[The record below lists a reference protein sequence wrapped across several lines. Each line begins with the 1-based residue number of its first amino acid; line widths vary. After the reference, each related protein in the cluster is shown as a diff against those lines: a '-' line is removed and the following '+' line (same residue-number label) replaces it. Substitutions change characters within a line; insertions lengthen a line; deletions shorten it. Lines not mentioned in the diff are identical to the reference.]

1 MSRSLKHIGVISFLT
16 VVSRVLGMLRDALA
30 LAIFGSSGLTD
41 AFYTAFSLPN
51 LFRRLLAEGSLTAA
65 FVPTLQE
72 ELQAQRRE
80 GAFTLLS
87 KVASWLAVVTGGLVA
102 AAMLGFSQA
111 RLLPGHETKFYVA
124 ADLTVLLFPYL
135 ALISLA
141 AAFNAALNVLEHFT
155 EPALSPIWLNL
166 AMIASLGGA
175 GLHFAATPLAEIHW
189 LCAGV
194 LVGGFCQMA
203 VPAAVLIREGWR
215 PRFDLAL
222 SPRVVEIGRLMAPGL
237 FGTAIYQINIL
248 VSRLLAF
255 SLKDAGVTN
264 LFTMNRLM
272 ELPIGVF
279 AVAVSTVVYPLIARH
294 AAQGNWSD
302 MGADFRK
309 GLRLILV
316 LNIPAAV
323 GLALLSRPIVR
334 LIYEHGHVTPGT
346 AGEMA
351 DLLVLFT
358 LGMPFFSVVNL
369 IVRGFYAVK
378 DTRTP
383 VKIAVIDFA
392 LNVVLSVL
400 LMRVL
405 GVRGLVLASTTAI
418 MVQTLLLGRALVR
431 RLPGMSFAALLP
443 SVAKVLAGAA
453 LMAGIVLA
461 GTRLIATIGLA
472 QRTTDLI
479 TVAAVIPIAV
489 GVYGAALWLLR
500 IEGWE
505 DLWLVLARF
514 RPGRRLN

>member
-1 MSRSLKHIGVISFLT
+1 VSKSLKHIGVISFLT

-30 LAIFGSSGLTD
+30 LAVFGSTWLTD
-41 AFYTAFSLPN
+41 AFYTAFNLPN

-65 FVPTLQE
+65 FIPTLQE
-72 ELQAQRRE
+72 ELHLQRRA
-80 GAFTLLS
+80 GAFALLS
-87 KVASWLAVVTGGLVA
+87 KVASWLAVVTGALVA
-102 AAMLGFSQA
+102 VAMVGFSQS
-111 RLLPGHETKFYVA
+111 RLLAGHEEKFYVA

-135 ALISLA
+135 FLISLA
-141 AAFNAALNVLEHFT
+141 AAFNATLNVLDHFT

-175 GLHFAATPLAEIHW
+175 GLHFAAGPIGEIHW

-194 LVGGFCQMA
+194 LAGGFCQMA

-222 SPRVVEIGRLMAPGL
+222 SPRVAEIGRLMAPGL

-255 SLKDAGVTN
+255 TLRDAGVTD

-302 MGADFRK
+302 MGGDFRK

-316 LNIPAAV
+316 LNVPAAV
-323 GLALLSRPIVR
+323 GLAMLSHPIVR
-334 LIYEHGHVTPGT
+334 LIYQHGHVTP
-346 AGEMA
+346 AEAAEMA
-351 DLLVLFT
+351 GLLVLFT

-369 IVRGFYAVK
+369 IVRGFYAIK
-378 DTRTP
+378 DTKTP
-383 VKIAVIDFA
+383 VKIAVVDFV
-392 LNVVLSVL
+392 LNVVLSLV
-400 LMRVL
+400 LMRWL
-405 GVRGLVLASTTAI
+405 GVRGLVWASTSAI
-418 MVQTLLLGRALVR
+418 VVQTLLLGRALVR

-443 SVAKVLAGAA
+443 SLAKVLAGAA
-453 LMAGIVLA
+453 LMAAVVLA
-461 GTRLIATIGLA
+461 GMRLVAGFGLG
-472 QRTTDLI
+472 QRAADAVAVAGLI
-479 TVAAVIPIAV
+479 PVAVA
-489 GVYGAALWLLR
+489 VYGAALWLLR
-500 IEGWE
+500 IEGRD
-505 DLWLVLARF
+505 DLRAVLARLV
-514 RPGRRLN
+514 PGRK

>member
-1 MSRSLKHIGVISFLT
+1 VSKSLKHIGVISFLT

-30 LAIFGSSGLTD
+30 LAIFGSTWLTD
-41 AFYTAFSLPN
+41 AFYTAFNLPN

-65 FVPTLQE
+65 FIPTLQE
-72 ELQAQRRE
+72 ELHLQRRA
-80 GAFTLLS
+80 GAFALLS
-87 KVASWLAVVTGGLVA
+87 KVASWLAVVTGALVA
-102 AAMLGFSQA
+102 VAMVGFSQS
-111 RLLPGHETKFYVA
+111 RLLPGHEAKFYVA

-135 ALISLA
+135 FLISLA
-141 AAFNAALNVLEHFT
+141 AAFNATLNVLEHFT

-175 GLHFAATPLAEIHW
+175 GLHFAAGPIGEIHW

-222 SPRVVEIGRLMAPGL
+222 SPRVAEIGRLMAPGL

-255 SLKDAGVTN
+255 TLRDAGVTD

-302 MGADFRK
+302 MGGDFRK

-316 LNIPAAV
+316 LNVPAAV
-323 GLALLSRPIVR
+323 GLALLSHPIVR
-334 LIYEHGHVTPGT
+334 LIYQHGHVTPAE

-351 DLLVLFT
+351 GLLVLFT

-369 IVRGFYAVK
+369 IVRGFYAIK
-378 DTRTP
+378 DTKTP
-383 VKIAVIDFA
+383 VKIAVVDF
-392 LNVVLSVL
+392 VLSLV
-400 LMRVL
+400 LMRWL
-405 GVRGLVLASTTAI
+405 GVRGLVLASTAAI
-418 MVQTLLLGRALVR
+418 VVQTLLLGRALVR

-443 SVAKVLAGAA
+443 SLGKVLAGAA
-453 LMAGIVLA
+453 LMAAVVLA
-461 GTRLIATIGLA
+461 GMRLTERLGLG
-472 QRTTDLI
+472 QRVADCLTVGGLI
-479 TVAAVIPIAV
+479 PVAV
-489 GVYGAALWLLR
+489 GVYGGALWLLR
-500 IEGWE
+500 IEGRD
-505 DLWLVLARF
+505 DLKAVLARLV
-514 RPGRRLN
+514 PGRR

>member
-1 MSRSLKHIGVISFLT
+1 MSKSLKHIGVISFLT

-30 LAIFGSSGLTD
+30 LAIFGSTWLTD
-41 AFYTAFSLPN
+41 AFYTAFNLPN

-65 FVPTLQE
+65 FIPTLQE
-72 ELQAQRRE
+72 ELHLQRRA
-80 GAFTLLS
+80 GAFALLS
-87 KVASWLAVVTGGLVA
+87 KVASWLAVVTGALVA
-102 AAMLGFSQA
+102 VAMVGFSQS
-111 RLLPGHETKFYVA
+111 RLLPGHEAKFYVA

-135 ALISLA
+135 FLISLA
-141 AAFNAALNVLEHFT
+141 AAFNATLNVLEHFT

-175 GLHFAATPLAEIHW
+175 GLHFAAGPIGEIHW

-222 SPRVVEIGRLMAPGL
+222 SPRVAEIGRLMAPGL

-255 SLKDAGVTN
+255 TLRDAGVTD

-302 MGADFRK
+302 MGGDFRK

-316 LNIPAAV
+316 LNVPAAV
-323 GLALLSRPIVR
+323 GLALLSHPIVR
-334 LIYEHGHVTPGT
+334 LIYQHGHVTPAE

-351 DLLVLFT
+351 GLLVLFT

-369 IVRGFYAVK
+369 IVRGFYAIK
-378 DTRTP
+378 DTKTP
-383 VKIAVIDFA
+383 VKIAVVDF
-392 LNVVLSVL
+392 VLSLV
-400 LMRVL
+400 LMRWL
-405 GVRGLVLASTTAI
+405 GVRGLVLASTAAI
-418 MVQTLLLGRALVR
+418 VVQTLLLGRALVR

-443 SVAKVLAGAA
+443 SLGKVLAGAA
-453 LMAGIVLA
+453 LMAAVVLA
-461 GTRLIATIGLA
+461 GMRLTERLGLG
-472 QRTTDLI
+472 QRVADCLTVGGLI
-479 TVAAVIPIAV
+479 PVAV
-489 GVYGAALWLLR
+489 GVYGGALWLLR
-500 IEGWE
+500 IEGRD
-505 DLWLVLARF
+505 DLKAVLARLV
-514 RPGRRLN
+514 PGRR